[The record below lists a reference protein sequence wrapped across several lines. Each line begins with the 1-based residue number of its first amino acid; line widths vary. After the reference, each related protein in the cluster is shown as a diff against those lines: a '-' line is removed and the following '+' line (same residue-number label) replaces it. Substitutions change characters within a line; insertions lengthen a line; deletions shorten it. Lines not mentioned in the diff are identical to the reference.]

1 MNLACAFDPEVII
14 IGGGVSL
21 AGNTLFRP
29 LREAVREEFKSMY
42 RPVKIVQGLKNG
54 SDLAAISIALKRY

>member
-1 MNLACAFDPEVII
+1 M
-14 IGGGVSL
+14 SL

-29 LREAVREEFKSMY
+29 LREAVKEEFKSMY

-54 SDLAAISIALKRY
+54 SDLAAISIALKKY